1 METLVRNTVFIVE
14 ACCSCG
20 MQFAMTQDFRQ
31 RRYDDG
37 GEFFCPSG
45 HRQLFMKSAVT
56 RLKEELAAAQRQQ
69 AHAEEVAATR
79 LKNVERLHNEIRT
92 RKGVATKLKKRIS
105 GGVCPCCTRTFSQ
118 LARHMKCKHPDY
130 SQPEEK

>member
-1 METLVRNTVFIVE
+1 METLVRSTIFIVE
-14 ACCSCG
+14 DCCSCG
-20 MQFAMTQDFRQ
+20 TQFAMTEDFR
-31 RRYDDG
+31 RRRADDG
-37 GEFFCPSG
+37 LGFYCPDG
-45 HRQLFMKSAVT
+45 HKQYYSKSTVT
-56 RLKEELAAAQRQQ
+56 RLKEELAAAQRGR

-79 LKNVERLHNEIRT
+79 LKNVERLNNEIRT